1 MSKIKAI
8 FNFKIPTPSIKMPKI
23 EVTWKNEG
31 SLAKAAK
38 FLGMP
43 GLPKFDIKWN
53 AAGAIFR
60 RPTIIGY
67 ANGSWQGVGERG
79 DEAVL
84 PIDTLEDWIG
94 NKMMEFLGSVPQ
106 IDYDKLGQI
115 VIDGVKSHESV
126 ITLNGRE
133 VGRMNR
139 EVSRL

>member
-1 MSKIKAI
+1 M
-8 FNFKIPTPSIKMPKI
+8 
-23 EVTWKNEG
+23 
-31 SLAKAAK
+31 
-38 FLGMP
+38 
-43 GLPKFDIKWN
+43 
-53 AAGAIFR
+53 
-60 RPTIIGY
+60 
-67 ANGSWQGVGERG
+67 GERG